1 MMRGFTLI
9 EILVTLA
16 VLGVLLL
23 NITLMLGGYS
33 SSVSSTPSIEE
44 KTRQALINQVAAPQ
58 KASIK
63 VDHHDDCVKTAVINA
78 GGHIL
83 ISDCQK

>member
-1 MMRGFTLI
+1 MRGFTLI

-33 SSVSSTPSIEE
+33 SLVSSTPSFEA

-58 KASIK
+58 KAPLK
-63 VDHHDDCVKTAVINA
+63 VDDHDDCAKTAVINA

-83 ISDCQK
+83 ISDCLK